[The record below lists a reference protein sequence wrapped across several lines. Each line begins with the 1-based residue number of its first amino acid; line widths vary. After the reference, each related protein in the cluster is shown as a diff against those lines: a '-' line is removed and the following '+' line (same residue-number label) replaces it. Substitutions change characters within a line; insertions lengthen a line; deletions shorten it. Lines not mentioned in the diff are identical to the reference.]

1 MTIKIKC
8 YSALLL
14 TASISLAG
22 CQTTE
27 IVPPKT
33 VPYSENIIAPTLDTK
48 DSDGDGVLDDIDE
61 CPQTLLNVVVDEKGC
76 PLSVDIPMY
85 EGVEARVFFPENSSE
100 PIASSYRG
108 FDKFGE
114 YLRNNNKEF
123 WIEGHISTYEKNSG
137 SVTLATTRAEF
148 IKNYIVMKYGIDP
161 KRFKVIER
169 SDTQPIASNDDPEDR
184 KKNQRVYVTENHRF
198 DIDE

>member
-14 TASISLAG
+14 TASISLTG

-27 IVPPKT
+27 IVPPQT
-33 VPYSENIIAPTLDTK
+33 TPQDERIILMKADIP

-61 CPQTLLNVVVDEKGC
+61 CPQTPTNIVTDERGC
-76 PLSVDIPMY
+76 PVSVDIPMY

-108 FDKFGE
+108 FDEFGE

-123 WIEGHISTYEKNSG
+123 WIEGHISTHEKNSG
-137 SVTLATTRAEF
+137 SATLATTRAEF

-161 KRFKVIER
+161 KRFKVVER

-184 KKNQRVYVTENHRF
+184 KKNQRVYVTENRQF
-198 DIDE
+198 NAND